1 MAEMSHGLFTSTLT
15 HTEHLKNVHFLATG
29 PLGSPWTS
37 SFFNVAISPGGNLSG
52 SLASSPE
59 VTSEGLRFPTALG
72 SGALKGKSVKTF
84 LF

>member
-1 MAEMSHGLFTSTLT
+1 MRP
-15 HTEHLKNVHFLATG
+15 FLQ
-29 PLGSPWTS
+29 
-37 SFFNVAISPGGNLSG
+37 VGNLSD